1 VSANALTTR
10 AKKTFLK
17 MDAFALGLGVMDIFN
32 SVLIAFNV
40 VLK

>member
-1 VSANALTTR
+1 
-10 AKKTFLK
+10 

-40 VLK
+40 VLKWINKWK